1 MKNNNVSS
9 NPNDTVAIICSVVK
23 GVDDSYSIDTL
34 EVAYGKLDEKGTDF
48 ICIDNKQSY
57 ECLSDNLYDLEE
69 GKQYYCFDKTVEEL
83 RNIYGEEHNINEL
96 MISYLRSIFETYNFI
111 NKDEDN
117 KYNIHS
123 VPKVIIDKKSDDPI
137 KEIESSTQLT
147 VSDYIT
153 KKNGDSKLIEV
164 PKPNIILPD
173 SNSILNRVNLLDFEK
188 YLKERV
194 IGNDKVLEN
203 IASTM
208 LLNLSS
214 PNPKLVDN
222 ILNIGPTGT
231 GKTYT
236 FELIS
241 EYLGV
246 PLIIFNTSSLS
257 TAGYQGYDTNDLL
270 KQVYLKADGDVE
282 KANKAIVILDEI
294 DKLKSSKLEIKEQA
308 QNDLLALLGG
318 SIVEVELDAQ
328 RGTTVTLNTKGMTF
342 VGCGAFTELFN
353 PGAAKDKE
361 EEHLDPYSKL
371 LYQKAK
377 EEDEK
382 ETKRK
387 LEIKEMEIKR
397 IPIGFHTSEELF
409 KIEEEHAKK
418 LKEYEEEKQKNQS
431 EQENSRTRTE
441 VTDEELIKYGLKRE
455 LIGRLPKR
463 NVFANLDAQGLTRVL
478 TEAKESVLN
487 LKKERYLQQFNTELE
502 CDKSFIEGV
511 VDLALKEN
519 LGGRSLNKVCS
530 QIFERVDRQ
539 MLIEEHTEH
548 KVLKLTKKN
557 IELLHEKLLDYEDY
571 ISNSDYISK
580 EEYHL
585 NIISKMIKRVHKE
598 CKKKNISFGVSPDGN
613 IDNNYNKHMADVK
626 KWMSEDNY
634 IDFIMPQIYYGF
646 YNSTKAYSNVIH
658 EWESLIKNNIDL
670 YVALAFYKVGIE
682 DKYAKEGRDEW
693 ILNDNIIMREVI
705 LSRNLKNYRG
715 FSLFRYDNLFESSY
729 YNSNSIGEIN
739 NLKKII

>member
-557 IELLHEKLLDYEDY
+557 IED
-571 ISNSDYISK
+571 
-580 EEYHL
+580 
-585 NIISKMIKRVHKE
+585 
-598 CKKKNISFGVSPDGN
+598 KNNFEFT
-613 IDNNYNKHMADVK
+613 VK
-626 KWMSEDNY
+626 KM
-634 IDFIMPQIYYGF
+634 
-646 YNSTKAYSNVIH
+646 
-658 EWESLIKNNIDL
+658 
-670 YVALAFYKVGIE
+670 
-682 DKYAKEGRDEW
+682 
-693 ILNDNIIMREVI
+693 
-705 LSRNLKNYRG
+705 
-715 FSLFRYDNLFESSY
+715 
-729 YNSNSIGEIN
+729 
-739 NLKKII
+739 

>member
-1 MKNNNVSS
+1 MKDNNISS
-9 NPNDTVAIICSVVK
+9 APNDTVAIICSVIK

-34 EVAYGKLDEKGTDF
+34 EVAYGKIDEKGTDF

-57 ECLSDNLYDLEE
+57 ECLSDNLYNLEE
-69 GKQYYCFDKTVEEL
+69 DKQYYCFDKTVEEL
-83 RNIYGEEHNINEL
+83 RNIYGEEHNINKL

-123 VPKVIIDKKSDDPI
+123 VPKIIIDKKSDDPI
-137 KEIESSTQLT
+137 KEIENSTQLK
-147 VSDYIT
+147 VSDYNT

-241 EYLGV
+241 DYLGV
-246 PLIIFNTSSLS
+246 PLVIFNTSSLS
-257 TAGYQGYDTNDLL
+257 TAGYQGPDTNDLL

-294 DKLKSSKLEIKEQA
+294 DKLKSSKLVIKEQA

-318 SIVEVELDAQ
+318 SIVEVELDPQ

-371 LYQKAK
+371 LYKKAK
-377 EEDEK
+377 EEAEK

-397 IPIGFHTSEELF
+397 IPAGFHTSEEQV

-418 LKEYEEEKQKNQS
+418 LKEYEEEKQKKQS
-431 EQENSRTRTE
+431 EHVNARTRTE

-463 NVFANLDAQGLTRVL
+463 NVFANLDVQGLTRVL

-502 CDKSFIEGV
+502 CDESFIEGV
-511 VDLALKEN
+511 VDLAIKEN

-557 IELLHEKLLDYEDY
+557 IEDK
-571 ISNSDYISK
+571 
-580 EEYHL
+580 
-585 NIISKMIKRVHKE
+585 
-598 CKKKNISFGVSPDGN
+598 
-613 IDNNYNKHMADVK
+613 DNFEFTVK
-626 KWMSEDNY
+626 KM
-634 IDFIMPQIYYGF
+634 
-646 YNSTKAYSNVIH
+646 
-658 EWESLIKNNIDL
+658 
-670 YVALAFYKVGIE
+670 
-682 DKYAKEGRDEW
+682 
-693 ILNDNIIMREVI
+693 
-705 LSRNLKNYRG
+705 
-715 FSLFRYDNLFESSY
+715 
-729 YNSNSIGEIN
+729 
-739 NLKKII
+739 